1 MTTRKSKRIINQN
14 KNYNESGSDSDFS
27 HHSDDQYEEE
37 HGIHTKIPCYKGN
50 IKNNNLYNDFI
61 QTLDDEIHSD
71 SVFFKNFNLETI
83 KENKNEDLPLEV
95 PTKNV
100 LSEEEINK
108 KIDELN
114 TFVEQS
120 KLYSNIIANQLN
132 EDSTEKE
139 WKYNIPELIGSDIT
153 IKNYQRQGFEW
164 LLSLYINGLNGL
176 LSDEMGLGKT
186 LQILLLLCFIYEN
199 EQMKNNKTENIFL
212 IVVPLTTLDN
222 WVNEI
227 KKFCPDL
234 PYLKYY
240 GKEIRDDFWKTSK
253 RKAGLFSNN
262 NRSGVLL
269 TTYEIIMSD
278 INAFK
283 TLNHS
288 LRYLIIDE
296 GHRLKNLNCKLI
308 NCLNSLNLK
317 HSNKILITGTPL
329 QNNLIELWSLLNFIM
344 PNIFSDYDEF
354 NKWFDSTDIH
364 QIDQKLI
371 SNLHVILK
379 PFVLRRLKKDV
390 LLNNEIPL
398 KKEFL
403 IKCSLDPRQRR
414 LYSQLV
420 KNTFHNYKNYFLI
433 DSTALFMD
441 LNRNLLKEYDN
452 KTLILYLKY
461 LYLKLNDFIE
471 FDVISLIENYESYKE
486 LFENLDT
493 DIYKKFVYLQIKSTI
508 NNNVQMQKRHI
519 INNPFIIFNP
529 YYHHDDYKEMT
540 NNINYLKYQG
550 NKLKKLDSLISLLLS
565 KSKHKVLI
573 FTQFITNIDLLIDYL
588 QIQKIKYKV
597 LTGTTTN
604 LARQQDINEFQ
615 STRSPYKVF
624 LISTRAGGLGINLT
638 KADSIILYDSDW
650 NPSIDKQAID
660 RVHRIGQKNNVGV
673 YRLFCGS
680 SYEQSQFEKIHLKN
694 HMNEVIVENG
704 NFTYKNKLR
713 DDFEEVK
720 EDYYKYDFEFE
731 EDENYD
737 EFTSIEK
744 TVLLDRSDLSYSK
757 TYAEKYQNLPN
768 VKLFN
773 FNNE

>member
-1 MTTRKSKRIINQN
+1 MTIRKSKRIINQS
-14 KNYNESGSDSDFS
+14 KNYNESESDSDFVQS
-27 HHSDDQYEEE
+27 SEEE
-37 HGIHTKIPCYKGN
+37 PTVEGDIPSFDGDLSN
-50 IKNNNLYNDFI
+50 SNLYNEFI
-61 QTLDDEIHSD
+61 QVLDKEIKKKSI
-71 SVFFKNFNLETI
+71 FFKQFNLETI
-83 KENKNEDLPLEV
+83 KTSKNDDVPLDLPSKDE
-95 PTKNV
+95 
-100 LSEEEINK
+100 LSQEEINK
-108 KIDELN
+108 KIDALN

-120 KLYSNIIANQLN
+120 KLYSNIIADQLN
-132 EDSTEKE
+132 ENENENE
-139 WKYNIPELIGSDIT
+139 WKYDIPGLLDPS
-153 IKNYQRQGFEW
+153 IKVKDYQRQGYEW
-164 LLSLYINGLNGL
+164 LLSLYINGLNGI

-199 EQMKNNKTENIFL
+199 EQMNNNKSENIFL
-212 IVVPLTTLDN
+212 VVVPLTTLDN
-222 WVNEI
+222 WVNEV

-240 GKEIRDDFWKTSK
+240 SKDIRNDFWKASK
-253 RKAGLFSNN
+253 RKKGLFSNQ

-278 INAFK
+278 IHHFR
-283 TLNHS
+283 TLDHS

-344 PNIFSDYDEF
+344 PNIFSDYEEF

-364 QIDQKLI
+364 QIDKQLI
-371 SNLHVILK
+371 ANLHVILK

-390 LLNNEIPL
+390 FLKNELPM

-433 DSTALFMD
+433 DSTCLFMD
-441 LNRNLLKEYDN
+441 VNRDLVKEYDN
-452 KTLILYLKY
+452 NTLILYLKY
-461 LYLKLNDFIE
+461 LYLKLYDVIE
-471 FDVISLIENYESYKE
+471 FDMMTLITNFETLKHTFE
-486 LFENLDT
+486 LLDT
-493 DIYKKFVYLQIKSTI
+493 DIFKKFVYAQTKSTI

-529 YYHHDDYKEMT
+529 YYHHDDYEEMS
-540 NNINYLKYQG
+540 NKSVFLKYQG
-550 NKLKKLDSLISLLLS
+550 NKLKKLDSLLSLLTKHS
-565 KSKHKVLI
+565 NHKVLI
-573 FTQFITNIDLLIDYL
+573 FTQFITNIDLLVDYL
-588 QIQKIKYKV
+588 KTQSIEHKV
-597 LTGTTTN
+597 LTGTTASI
-604 LARQQDINEFQ
+604 ARQQDITEFQ
-615 STRSPYKVF
+615 SSNSPYKVF

-660 RVHRIGQKNNVGV
+660 RVHRIGQTRNVGV

-680 SYEQSQFEKIHLKN
+680 SYEQSQFEKIHMKN

-704 NFTYKNKLR
+704 NFTYKNKLK
-713 DDFEEVK
+713 DDVEEIK
-720 EDYYKYDFEFE
+720 EDYYKYDFTFE
-731 EDENYD
+731 DGELHD
-737 EFTSIEK
+737 EFTKIEK
-744 TVLLDRSDLSYSK
+744 DVLLDRSNASYTKS
-757 TYAEKYQNLPN
+757 YAENYQDLPN
-768 VKLFN
+768 IKLFN
-773 FNNE
+773 FNKDD

>member
-1 MTTRKSKRIINQN
+1 MTIRKSKRIINQS
-14 KNYNESGSDSDFS
+14 KNYNESESDSDFVQS
-27 HHSDDQYEEE
+27 SEEE
-37 HGIHTKIPCYKGN
+37 PTVEGDIPSFDGDLSN
-50 IKNNNLYNDFI
+50 SNLYNEFI
-61 QTLDDEIHSD
+61 QVLDKEIKKKSI
-71 SVFFKNFNLETI
+71 FFKQFNLEAI
-83 KENKNEDLPLEV
+83 KTSKNDDVPLDLPS
-95 PTKNV
+95 KDV
-100 LSEEEINK
+100 LSQEEINK
-108 KIDELN
+108 KIDALN

-120 KLYSNIIANQLN
+120 KLYSNIIADQLN
-132 EDSTEKE
+132 ENENENE
-139 WKYNIPELIGSDIT
+139 WKYDIPGLLDPS
-153 IKNYQRQGFEW
+153 IKVKDYQRQGYEW
-164 LLSLYINGLNGL
+164 LLSLYINGLNGI

-199 EQMKNNKTENIFL
+199 EQMNNNKSENIFL
-212 IVVPLTTLDN
+212 VVVPLTTLDN
-222 WVNEI
+222 WVNEV

-240 GKEIRDDFWKTSK
+240 SKDIRNDFWQASK
-253 RKAGLFSNN
+253 RKKGLFSNQ

-278 INAFK
+278 IHHFR
-283 TLNHS
+283 TLDHS

-344 PNIFSDYDEF
+344 PNIFSDYEEF

-364 QIDQKLI
+364 QIDKQLI
-371 SNLHVILK
+371 ANLHVILK

-390 LLNNEIPL
+390 FLKNELPM

-420 KNTFHNYKNYFLI
+420 KNTFHNYKNYCLI
-433 DSTALFMD
+433 DSTCLFMD
-441 LNRNLLKEYDN
+441 VNRDLVKQYDN
-452 KTLILYLKY
+452 NTLILYLKY
-461 LYLKLNDFIE
+461 LYLKLYDVIE
-471 FDVISLIENYESYKE
+471 FDMMTLITNFETLKHTFE
-486 LFENLDT
+486 LLDT
-493 DIYKKFVYLQIKSTI
+493 DIFKKFVYAQTKSTI

-529 YYHHDDYKEMT
+529 YYHHDDYEEMS
-540 NNINYLKYQG
+540 NKSVFLKYQG
-550 NKLKKLDSLISLLLS
+550 NKLKKLDSLLSLLTKHS
-565 KSKHKVLI
+565 NHKVLI
-573 FTQFITNIDLLIDYL
+573 FTQFITNIDLLVDYL
-588 QIQKIKYKV
+588 KTQSIEHKV
-597 LTGTTTN
+597 LTGTTASI
-604 LARQQDINEFQ
+604 ARQQDITEFQ
-615 STRSPYKVF
+615 SSNSPYKVF

-660 RVHRIGQKNNVGV
+660 RVHRIGQTRNVGV

-680 SYEQSQFEKIHLKN
+680 SYEQSQFEKIHMKN

-704 NFTYKNKLR
+704 NFTYKNKLK
-713 DDFEEVK
+713 DDVEEIK
-720 EDYYKYDFEFE
+720 EDYYKYDFTFE
-731 EDENYD
+731 DGELHD
-737 EFTSIEK
+737 EFTKIEK
-744 TVLLDRSDLSYSK
+744 DVLLDRSNASYTKS
-757 TYAEKYQNLPN
+757 YAENYQDLPN
-768 VKLFN
+768 IKLFN
-773 FNNE
+773 FNEDD